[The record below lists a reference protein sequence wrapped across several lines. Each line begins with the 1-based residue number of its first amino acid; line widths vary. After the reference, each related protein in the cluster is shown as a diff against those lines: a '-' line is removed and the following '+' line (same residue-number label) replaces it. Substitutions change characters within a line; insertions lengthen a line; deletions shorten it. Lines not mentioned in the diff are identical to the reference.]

1 MPDPRLKLLA
11 DNIHKYIGASAYSPA
26 EVARA
31 LSVDKSAISRW
42 MNGQRTPTV
51 QNLIELAHLLKIEIT
66 ELWNG
71 EEALPATPE
80 QRLMVDLMGKMTAE
94 QQEAFLAMAKTLI
107 KSRES

>member
-11 DNIHKYIGASAYSPA
+11 DNIRKYIGASIYSPA

-31 LSVDKSAISRW
+31 LGVDKSAISRW

-51 QNLIELAHLLKIEIT
+51 QNLIELAHLLEVEVT
-66 ELWNG
+66 DLWNG
-71 EEALPATPE
+71 EEVLPATPE

-107 KSRES
+107 KSSES

>member
-1 MPDPRLKLLA
+1 MPDSRLKQLA
-11 DNIHKYIGASAYSPA
+11 DSIRQHIGASTYSPA

-31 LSVDKSAISRW
+31 LDVDKSAISRW

-51 QNLIELAHLLKIEIT
+51 QNLIELAKLLEIEIT

-71 EEALPATPE
+71 EEVLPATPE
-80 QRLMVDLMGKMTAE
+80 QRLMIELMSKMTAE

-107 KSRES
+107 KNN

>member
-11 DNIHKYIGASAYSPA
+11 DNIRKCIGSSVYSPA

-51 QNLIELAHLLKIEIT
+51 QNLIELAHLLEVEVT

-94 QQEAFLAMAKTLI
+94 QQETFLAMAKTLI
-107 KSRES
+107 KSIES